1 MPPGCNI
8 PFMNRRPLLQA
19 LATGGALLSAGCTE
33 SLPLTGTRLET
44 DDVFGEYW
52 YEETDLLVQ
61 FRDDVDVEQAIL
73 VDSSTDEEFDRV
85 EGPVGTVRFPVL
97 FPNRLETALSS
108 YPGLRVRAETPD
120 GTAHLSVWEV
130 IHGVTSAVE
139 PLPDGRARFTLE
151 NQGDAPLLARF
162 VAIYGDVPNPTV
174 DPQADSFD
182 PSTFDPGPGIIGI
195 EENRPL
201 SPSRTDLVV
210 PPGETKPFETTY
222 APFAFPDGVDAADCA
237 GDERTGRI
245 AVVPGS
251 GGSMAYDFTYRLE
264 GEPANVEGRAAACP
278 DPVVDSN

>member
-1 MPPGCNI
+1 
-8 PFMNRRPLLQA
+8 MNRRPFLQA

-44 DDVFGEYW
+44 DDVFEEYW

-85 EGPVGTVRFPVL
+85 EGPVGTARFPVL

-120 GTAHLSVWEV
+120 GTAHLSVWDV
-130 IHGVTSAVE
+130 IHGVTRAVE

-182 PSTFDPGPGIIGI
+182 SSTFDPGPGVIGI

-222 APFAFPDGVDAADCA
+222 APFVFPDGVDAADC
-237 GDERTGRI
+237 GDAERRGKI
-245 AVVPGS
+245 AVLHGS
-251 GGSMAYDFTYRLE
+251 GGSATYGFTYTLD
-264 GEPANVEGRAAACP
+264 GEPAARDGQTAAVCETVETGSE
-278 DPVVDSN
+278 SN